1 MGEGE
6 GEGDDVRV
14 RYFLLFLEPFLTGVL
29 LSRSWSIASDIP
41 ELELV
46 TGAERWDCRGMTL
59 TLG

>member
-14 RYFLLFLEPFLTGVL
+14 RYFLLFLELLPTGVL
-29 LSRSWSIASDIP
+29 ISRSWSMASDIP

-46 TGAERWDCRGMTL
+46 TGAERWVCRGITL
-59 TLG
+59 APG